1 MTYSISRLLEGK
13 FYRSTSYARKGQE
26 GIIQY
31 AELRTDCWRTVAN
44 DERAYRVLVRPHYVA
59 GMHATIRPDFFA
71 TVYVNVGVE

>member
-31 AELRTDCWRTVAN
+31 AKPRTDCWNSQAN
-44 DERAYRVLVRPHYVA
+44 DEQAYQVFVRPRYVA
-59 GMHATIRPDFFA
+59 GMHETIRPDFFA
-71 TVYVNVGVE
+71 TVFVKVKE